1 MVGVAE
7 RIEWLRGQLPTAVR
21 LVAVTKQVPVER
33 IREAYACG
41 LRDFGES
48 RIQEVQQKIPQLTD
62 LQGVSWHLIGSL
74 QRNKARPALEVFD
87 WIHSVDSL
95 PLAERLASLM
105 GSVGRRPR
113 LLLQVKLAAD
123 PTKSGWSQ
131 VELEAALPRLAALP
145 QLDIRGLTAI
155 APLGLGEQ
163 GNLTLF
169 GRVAALARDLGRRA
183 GEAEWQHIRMEE
195 LSMGMSGDY
204 PQAIAAGATMVRL
217 GQVLFGSRLPLRRNG
232 DE

>member
-1 MVGVAE
+1 MGVAE

>member
-1 MVGVAE
+1 VGVAE

>member
-1 MVGVAE
+1 MGVAE
-7 RIEWLRGQLPTAVR
+7 RIEWLRGQLPAAVR

-33 IREAYACG
+33 IREAYDCG

-105 GSVGRRPR
+105 DSVGRRPR

-131 VELEAALPRLAALP
+131 AELEAALPRLAALP

-163 GNLTLF
+163 GNRTLF
-169 GRVAALARDLGRRA
+169 GQVAALARDLGRRA
-183 GEAEWQHIRMEE
+183 GEAGWQHIRMEE

>member
-1 MVGVAE
+1 M
-7 RIEWLRGQLPTAVR
+7 
-21 LVAVTKQVPVER
+21 
-33 IREAYACG
+33 
-41 LRDFGES
+41 
-48 RIQEVQQKIPQLTD
+48 
-62 LQGVSWHLIGSL
+62 SWHLIGSL

-87 WIHSVDSL
+87 WIHSVDSF

-105 GSVGRRPR
+105 DSVGRRPR

-123 PTKSGWSQ
+123 PSKSGWSQ
-131 VELEAALPRLAALP
+131 AELEAALPRLAALP

-183 GEAEWQHIRMEE
+183 GEAGWQHIRMEE